1 MANNTFE
8 AAYMKLKN
16 GMTLFFQ
23 DSGARDLIKKLQT
36 AVSLIHEIPAGGTT
50 DQVLKKASNADFDVE
65 WGAGGGGGGPTN
77 TWYATCGTASGTGA
91 KTATSATGD
100 FVLATGAMVRVL
112 FSSSNTAANPTIS
125 IDGSTAKNIRPVSGA
140 SGMDY
145 MWKAGEVIDIVYDG
159 SNFVMTKGGKAD
171 TSFYGITKL
180 DSSTNSTA
188 TNVAATPKAVKDV
201 KDMIPAASSATP
213 QDLGTAAAGSSAD
226 YSRADHVHNKPTY
239 TKGDVGLG
247 NVDNVQQYSASN
259 PPPYPVTSVN
269 GQTGAVAIDKSS
281 VGLGNVDN
289 VQQYSASNPPPYPV
303 TSVNGQTG
311 AVNVSTIAVQ
321 DSAPVGDELV
331 WIDTDEPGDNVTIP
345 QIDDDNV
352 SEDDTWSSQKI
363 SDEISSADAFHVG
376 DSFNFGVGTVFN
388 GYLANNNNGTMYC
401 VLPKK
406 IGSDIT
412 GANISWTACNWI
424 MRPSQALSQ
433 NFGVS
438 SLTPI
443 SGGNQV
449 IVNFTTN
456 ISSPQ
461 YFIPILLNISNLTF
475 TFN

>member
-50 DQVLKKASNADFDVE
+50 DQVLKKASDDDFDVE
-65 WGAGGGGGGPTN
+65 WGAGGGGSGVVN
-77 TWYATCGTASGTGA
+77 TWYATCGTSSGVGS

-100 FVLATGAMVRVL
+100 FVLATGAMVHVL

-145 MWKAGEVIDIVYDG
+145 MWKAGEVIDLVYDG

-201 KDMIPAASSATP
+201 KDMIPGASSATP

-311 AVNVSTIAVQ
+311 AVS
-321 DSAPVGDELV
+321 VGTTAMSIKTLM
-331 WIDTDEPGDNVTIP
+331 TSNVTATVDFDDYDILIFACANSSTRVYGTTVIP
-345 QIDDDNV
+345 
-352 SEDDTWSSQKI
+352 
-363 SDEISSADAFHVG
+363 SAFLK
-376 DSFNFGVGTVFN
+376 NGTV
-388 GYLANNNNGTMYC
+388 
-401 VLPKK
+401 
-406 IGSDIT
+406 GSVYVYGGSTSYVAQFAVNSIT
-412 GANISWTACNWI
+412 GVITCTLVGSGIYGAIYG
-424 MRPSQALSQ
+424 M
-433 NFGVS
+433 
-438 SLTPI
+438 SLE
-443 SGGNQV
+443 
-449 IVNFTTN
+449 
-456 ISSPQ
+456 
-461 YFIPILLNISNLTF
+461 
-475 TFN
+475 

>member
-36 AVSLIHEIPAGGTT
+36 AVSLIHEIPPGGTT
-50 DQVLKKASNADFDVE
+50 DQVLKKASNADYDVE
-65 WGAGGGGGGPTN
+65 WEDESGGGGGPTN
-77 TWYATCGTASGTGA
+77 TWYATCGTSSDVGS
-91 KTATSATGD
+91 KTAVSATGD

-125 IDGSTAKNIRPVSGA
+125 IDGSTAKNIRPTSGA

-145 MWKAGEVIDIVYDG
+145 MWKAGEVIDLVYDG

-269 GQTGAVAIDKSS
+269 GQTGAAVLTASDVGALSDTYVA
-281 VGLGNVDN
+281 
-289 VQQYSASNPPPYPV
+289 PV

-311 AVNVSTIAVQ
+311 DVVVSSGLAFDDVY
-321 DSAPVGDELV
+321 PVGSIYMSVNSTDPGSLFGGTWEQIQDRFLLAAGTTYANGATGGEATHTLTKNEMPSHTHGSKTLV
-331 WIDTDEPGDNVTIP
+331 GTMNPLA
-345 QIDDDNV
+345 
-352 SEDDTWSSQKI
+352 WSS
-363 SDEISSADAFHVG
+363 SASESGIVSGVQQHIDRVG
-376 DSFNFGVGTVFN
+376 NSGSNWGDRRYTINATHEHDSVGN
-388 GYLANNNNGTMYC
+388 GQAHNNMPPYLVVYM
-401 VLPKK
+401 
-406 IGSDIT
+406 
-412 GANISWTACNWI
+412 WERTA
-424 MRPSQALSQ
+424 
-433 NFGVS
+433 
-438 SLTPI
+438 
-443 SGGNQV
+443 
-449 IVNFTTN
+449 
-456 ISSPQ
+456 
-461 YFIPILLNISNLTF
+461 
-475 TFN
+475 